1 MSGEATNDV
10 KKQFGLKM
18 RYKILLTM
26 ILVSLIPLSGLWYI
40 SVYKNQKDATG
51 SIYEKLS
58 YMTSQLSAKVDDWY
72 SMNLLIL
79 QQNSE
84 LADIKSMEGG
94 RQVPALKTI
103 NGNFKW
109 VYLAFTV
116 DANGENIGRSDG
128 QPAQQYGDRE
138 YYKEIMNGQLVGQQV
153 AMGKTSGKPAL
164 MLAVPVYGFDNQRK
178 GILAHA
184 MTLEDL
190 SKSVT
195 DVSLGKTGYAILLDT
210 KNRVIARGKGLTSE
224 LQDLSADPIVNFAA
238 KSDGQPFVYEE
249 NGKRIIASSK
259 ATRQGWKVMVRQDY
273 DEAFAVASQTRQSA
287 LVLLF
292 VTLAAV
298 ALVAFFL
305 AAGLAGPIKSLTQ
318 VSDSMSR
325 GELDISIKETQ
336 RQDEIGELARAIERM
351 GISLQL
357 AFKRMR
363 K

>member
-1 MSGEATNDV
+1 MYQLFV
-10 KKQFGLKM
+10 L
-18 RYKILLTM
+18 
-26 ILVSLIPLSGLWYI
+26 PLH
-40 SVYKNQKDATG
+40 
-51 SIYEKLS
+51 
-58 YMTSQLSAKVDDWY
+58 
-72 SMNLLIL
+72 
-79 QQNSE
+79 
-84 LADIKSMEGG
+84 
-94 RQVPALKTI
+94 
-103 NGNFKW
+103 
-109 VYLAFTV
+109 
-116 DANGENIGRSDG
+116 
-128 QPAQQYGDRE
+128 QYGDRE